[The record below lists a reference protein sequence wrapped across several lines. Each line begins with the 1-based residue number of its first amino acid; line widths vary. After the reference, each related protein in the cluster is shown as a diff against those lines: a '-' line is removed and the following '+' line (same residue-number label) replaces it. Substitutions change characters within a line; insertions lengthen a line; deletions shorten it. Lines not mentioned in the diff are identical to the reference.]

1 MLIKKISI
9 IHKDPGLLFFL
20 AIVVVIMFYSFGNF
34 GFLNIFDARLP
45 IQITLLSTTGTLFI
59 LFFMIYFKKLI
70 NEPIFLLVVSFIIM
84 DLFIRFDIKSVIA
97 NVITM
102 IVISFILMVKVK
114 YIHLILKGIIYLAL
128 IFSLMSI
135 LLYIIIINNELDVNS
150 IFISTYFSGS
160 GNDYIP
166 VSNYEYLGFLVNDS
180 GSTLFGQQV
189 YRFKAFA
196 SEPSVLVYSILTPGI
211 LAIYYKKYLSFS
223 IIMFFSIFLVLSGTI
238 IMSIFL
244 GILFYIAYMLGKRNA
259 KISTG
264 IIWSFLFFFI
274 IFIFFINVSD
284 FMNNVIEFMKVSS
297 SISSMPIQKY
307 NSGVIRLSGLQ
318 EAITQISFFGSDS
331 IDHGATGFI
340 IVCGLKSG
348 IIGIVL
354 NFIIFSKLFIYM
366 FTIIKHNKIMLS
378 LLGGV
383 LIQVQFFSAY
393 GWSSFTGLIMITI
406 IYRIIKNEYLN
417 KTLLKEEIKL
427 I

>member
-1 MLIKKISI
+1 
-9 IHKDPGLLFFL
+9 
-20 AIVVVIMFYSFGNF
+20 
-34 GFLNIFDARLP
+34 
-45 IQITLLSTTGTLFI
+45 
-59 LFFMIYFKKLI
+59 MIYFKKLI

-189 YRFKAFA
+189 YRLKAFA